1 MELFNKDGLL
11 IHKVNN
17 CHYVVNCK
25 VENPRLLL
33 NEMFTF
39 EWLQILL
46 NLHPDFI
53 EKYKVFKEDENTAKV
68 FVLLHHFFKD
78 FGVPKLFFFIH
89 VKMNKTPS
97 KIIITQTNE
106 HCLEL
111 IREYIKDTYLQVP
124 VNDSKGIVYIN
135 TPSSIL
141 IEVNVFFKYFITQ
154 MEFVEKM
161 AIILCTKTILKTK
174 QVIENLQI

>member
-11 IHKVNN
+11 IHKVND
-17 CHYVVNCK
+17 CHYIVNCK
-25 VENPRLLL
+25 VKNPRLLL

-39 EWLQILL
+39 EWLQILMA
-46 NLHPDFI
+46 LHPDFI
-53 EKYKVFKEDENTAKV
+53 QTYKVFKEDENTAKV

-89 VKMNKTPS
+89 IKMNKSDPS

-111 IREYIKDTYLQVP
+111 IREYIKDTYLQIP

-141 IEVNVFFKYFITQ
+141 IEADVFFKYFITQ

-161 AIILCTKTILKTK
+161 AIILSSKIMLKTK
-174 QVIENLQI
+174 QFIENL